1 MKKLSFKQEGELL
14 VGIATLELIE
24 YRITP
29 KDNEKDKVNIER
41 VFHKD
46 DYKHITR
53 IINLLKEVKEN
64 DKS

>member
-14 VGIATLELIE
+14 VGIAALELIE

-29 KDNEKDKVNIER
+29 KDNEKDKVTIER

-64 DKS
+64 D